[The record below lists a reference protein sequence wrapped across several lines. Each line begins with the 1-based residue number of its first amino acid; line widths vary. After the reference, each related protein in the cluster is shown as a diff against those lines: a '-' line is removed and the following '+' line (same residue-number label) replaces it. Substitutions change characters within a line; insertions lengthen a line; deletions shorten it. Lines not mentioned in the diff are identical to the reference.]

1 MNFKGKL
8 AHFNMEIAHVAV
20 KEKGIFGSKSLA
32 TMVHL
37 E

>member
-20 KEKGIFGSKSLA
+20 REEGIFVSKSLA
-32 TMVHL
+32 TVVHL